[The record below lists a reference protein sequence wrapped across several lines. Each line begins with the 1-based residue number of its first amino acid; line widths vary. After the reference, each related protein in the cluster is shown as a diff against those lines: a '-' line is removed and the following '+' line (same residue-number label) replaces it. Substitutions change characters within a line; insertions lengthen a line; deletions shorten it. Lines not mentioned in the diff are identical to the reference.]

1 MGLAQALQQIPEAR
15 PNMLCRIARL
25 REQLD
30 GDDLAAFNTALEAVY
45 SQPRAA
51 RMGRQHGA
59 TATWLARVLTDN
71 GFDITDGIIQRHVRG
86 ECSCGTL

>member
-1 MGLAQALQQIPEAR
+1 MGLATALSQVPEAR
-15 PNMLCRIARL
+15 PNMPCRIFRL

-59 TATWLARVLTDN
+59 TATWLARVLTEN
-71 GFDITDGIIQRHVRG
+71 GFEITDGIIQRHVRG
-86 ECSCGTL
+86 ECSCGSL

>member
-1 MGLAQALQQIPEAR
+1 MGLAEALSDIPEAT
-15 PNMLCRIARL
+15 PNLRCRIKKL
-25 REQLD
+25 RDELAGKDLD
-30 GDDLAAFNTALEAVY
+30 AFNSALEMVY

-59 TATWLARVLTDN
+59 TATWLAKTLTAN
-71 GFDITDGIIQRHVRG
+71 GYPITDGTIQRHIRG